1 MSPLPS
7 ESPVLPAEMCQWLL
21 DARSGGI
28 DALGRVFETYRPYLL
43 KVADAEEEQL
53 LRPKA
58 DGADLVQQTFLEA
71 HRGFLS
77 FRGTT
82 EPEVRAWLRQILRHT
97 VANLSRGFH
106 NHKHDVTREIST
118 SNVNS
123 LAEPLQPRAAG
134 VPTFR
139 DELPGEEHA
148 ALVERILQHL
158 PEDHR
163 RVIVLRIREQR
174 PLTEVANMMGRSS
187 EAVRKLLSRALKKAR
202 QYLERGS
209 SGT

>member
-1 MSPLPS
+1 MSSLPS
-7 ESPVLPAEMCQWLL
+7 ESPVLPADMCQWLR
-21 DARSGGI
+21 DARSGDT

-53 LRPKA
+53 LRRKA

-82 EPEVRAWLRQILRHT
+82 ASEVRAWLRQILRHT

-106 NHKHDVTREIST
+106 NRKHDVTREIPLA
-118 SNVNS
+118 NANS
-123 LAEPLQPRAAG
+123 LTQPLQQWAAG
-134 VPTFR
+134 DPTFR
-139 DELPGEEHA
+139 DELPGEEQA
-148 ALVERILQHL
+148 AVVERILQHL
-158 PEDHR
+158 SEDHR

-174 PLTEVANMMGRSS
+174 PLTEVATIMGRSS

-202 QYLERGS
+202 QYLERNE
-209 SGT
+209 